1 MANKHTKGCLRPS
14 QQETK
19 SKPQDAPSRVLG
31 RLQSTEL
38 EVTSAGED
46 VGTQSL
52 AHSQGAREWCR
63 KTVWRFPRKSDT
75 ESPPSPRAHCSQNWK
90 QGPKRIR
97 VRWCSQQRHHQSPEG
112 HDTAATDAA
121 GGIEKTGFSRR
132 GTLSNEKKRSLET
145 RCHTGQASRGRTD
158 TAWLHS
164 HEVPATGT
172 FLGAGSRLEA
182 SRTWEGGGG
191 GERWGSLRHGYRDEN
206 YLSSRWWRRL
216 HGAVNVIIVRE
227 FAHLEMVKIANFV
240 IYILLQKKKVPPV
253 FLHRFERLPFKK
265 TPYPFFRARAC
276 SPRRRLGCDG
286 RRGRGHRG
294 HADPATA
301 RRQGN
306 RRTGRADEPGNRRLR
321 RASRSRRQSFRGLTE
336 REGGREKGTQS
347 AQSAR
352 ERLTERSKRANE
364 LASTFLK

>member
-63 KTVWRFPRKSDT
+63 KTVWRFPRKLDT

-121 GGIEKTGFSRR
+121 GGDRENGVLTPRDAQQRK
-132 GTLSNEKKRSLET
+132 ET
-145 RCHTGQASRGRTD
+145 
-158 TAWLHS
+158 
-164 HEVPATGT
+164 
-172 FLGAGSRLEA
+172 
-182 SRTWEGGGG
+182 
-191 GERWGSLRHGYRDEN
+191 
-206 YLSSRWWRRL
+206 
-216 HGAVNVIIVRE
+216 
-227 FAHLEMVKIANFV
+227 
-240 IYILLQKKKVPPV
+240 
-253 FLHRFERLPFKK
+253 
-265 TPYPFFRARAC
+265 
-276 SPRRRLGCDG
+276 
-286 RRGRGHRG
+286 
-294 HADPATA
+294 
-301 RRQGN
+301 
-306 RRTGRADEPGNRRLR
+306 EPGNTVPHGTGQ
-321 RASRSRRQSFRGLTE
+321 SRTDRHRV
-336 REGGREKGTQS
+336 
-347 AQSAR
+347 AP
-352 ERLTERSKRANE
+352 
-364 LASTFLK
+364 LA

>member
-14 QQETK
+14 QEETK

-121 GGIEKTGFSRR
+121 GG
-132 GTLSNEKKRSLET
+132 
-145 RCHTGQASRGRTD
+145 
-158 TAWLHS
+158 
-164 HEVPATGT
+164 
-172 FLGAGSRLEA
+172 GSRK
-182 SRTWEGGGG
+182 
-191 GERWGSLRHGYRDEN
+191 WGSHAAGRSATKRNGAWKHSATRDRPVADGQTPRGSTRMK
-206 YLSSRWWRRL
+206 YLPQARSS
-216 HGAVNVIIVRE
+216 GQEA
-227 FAHLEMVKIANFV
+227 A
-240 IYILLQKKKVPPV
+240 
-253 FLHRFERLPFKK
+253 
-265 TPYPFFRARAC
+265 
-276 SPRRRLGCDG
+276 
-286 RRGRGHRG
+286 
-294 HADPATA
+294 
-301 RRQGN
+301 
-306 RRTGRADEPGNRRLR
+306 
-321 RASRSRRQSFRGLTE
+321 
-336 REGGREKGTQS
+336 
-347 AQSAR
+347 
-352 ERLTERSKRANE
+352 
-364 LASTFLK
+364 